1 MTCGFDQWELYIIF
15 NVTLYN
21 RWCNKHI
28 NVESITGGIPRHKT
42 GLYREAVRR
51 LVRKGYLK
59 SYHAQGRTDVCAL
72 KQHRE
77 LFIQS
82 MDSHR
87 EEYQFLMRFD
97 RERIR

>member
-1 MTCGFDQWELYIIF
+1 MPCNLNEQELYVIF
-15 NVTLYN
+15 KVTFNN

-42 GLYREAVRR
+42 GPYRKAVQS

-59 SYHAQGRTDVCAL
+59 AYHAQGRTDVCAM
-72 KQHRE
+72 KHYRE
-77 LFIQS
+77 FFIRA

-87 EEYQFLMRFD
+87 EEYNFLERFNAG
-97 RERIR
+97 RIR